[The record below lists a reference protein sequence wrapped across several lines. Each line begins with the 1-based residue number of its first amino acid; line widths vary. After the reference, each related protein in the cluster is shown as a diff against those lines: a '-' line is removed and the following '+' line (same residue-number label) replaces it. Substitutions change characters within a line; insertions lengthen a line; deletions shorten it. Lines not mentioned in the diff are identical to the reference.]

1 MIEYKKM
8 SYERFDECIN
18 ILVERL
24 ESYIENKNIKIDYI
38 CPIIRSGSVPAVY
51 ISNKL
56 NVVKFSPLQI
66 KHITYKNG
74 DETIETILNSLEFL
88 SVKKKQP
95 IFLIVD
101 ALQSTGRSV
110 EIAIE
115 EIKKVYSDAKILYVC
130 LAKKY
135 GSNMFEGII
144 DYFDYVFEYNEDQ
157 FGVEE
162 CRKLNIDFYAPVFPW
177 ENEIDQITHPD
188 DAEENIFF

>member
-115 EIKKVYSDAKILYVC
+115 EIK
-130 LAKKY
+130 
-135 GSNMFEGII
+135 
-144 DYFDYVFEYNEDQ
+144 
-157 FGVEE
+157 
-162 CRKLNIDFYAPVFPW
+162 
-177 ENEIDQITHPD
+177 
-188 DAEENIFF
+188 